1 MSTVSKLGSLCVA
14 LFGAAVTGQAA
25 GKVRTIDGRELQG
38 AVVVAANGDV
48 TVSGETSNTVIRIDE
63 LVSFVSEGVEARNV
77 RTEHRVWLRSG
88 VDLPVKRLS
97 GRAAADGKPPALL
110 VELACG
116 ASLKLPLGALRAIRH
131 GGLARPQPALFE
143 QDLRE
148 PPANEDVIYA
158 IGGGKSQRSL
168 VTLTAV
174 RERAIDFVLR
184 GDEYEFGL
192 GGLAGVV
199 FGANTGF
206 APDRQ
211 ARPRTVVVLTTGEQ
225 IEGKLLEVSERVRCR
240 LDEGCV
246 LDVPV
251 SCLQELRVSS
261 DKLVWLHD
269 LQPHVEQT
277 PAFDRVWPWHNNR
290 SVAGPG
296 FLLGGRRFDRGVG
309 LVPRA
314 RLTYQLA
321 GRFDVF
327 EALIGIDDRGGPAA
341 HAIFRVYVDG
351 AQQFE
356 SEPMVL
362 GGAPAEVLVELNRAK
377 TLAIEVDFGKNYDL
391 GDFCAFADARVL
403 QK

>member
-1 MSTVSKLGSLCVA
+1 M
-14 LFGAAVTGQAA
+14 
-25 GKVRTIDGRELQG
+25 
-38 AVVVAANGDV
+38 
-48 TVSGETSNTVIRIDE
+48 
-63 LVSFVSEGVEARNV
+63 
-77 RTEHRVWLRSG
+77 
-88 VDLPVKRLS
+88 
-97 GRAAADGKPPALL
+97 
-110 VELACG
+110 
-116 ASLKLPLGALRAIRH
+116 
-131 GGLARPQPALFE
+131 FE
-143 QDLRE
+143 QDLRA

-174 RERAIDFVLR
+174 REQAIDFILR

-192 GGLAGVV
+192 EGLAGVV
-199 FGANTGF
+199 FGVNTGF

-251 SCLQELRVSS
+251 SCLRELRISS

-269 LQPHVEQT
+269 LRPRVEQT
-277 PAFDRVWPWHNNR
+277 PAFDRVWPWYNNR
-290 SVAGPG
+290 CVAGPG
-296 FLLGGRRFDRGVG
+296 FLLGGQRFERGVG

-351 AQQFE
+351 AREFE
-356 SEPMVL
+356 SKPMVL
-362 GGAPAEVLVELNRAK
+362 GGAPAKVLVELNRAE